1 MPLDRLERRDFA
13 SGGLISYGPDP
24 RDQYPLAAGYVDRI
38 VEETEK
44 WGKVVKLSGAKL
56 D

>member
-1 MPLDRLERRDFA
+1 MKARLGDLGGTALVGSPADF
-13 SGGLISYGPDP
+13 GKL
-24 RDQYPLAAGYVDRI
+24 I

>member
-1 MPLDRLERRDFA
+1 MPLDRLKRRIRQRRLD
-13 SGGLISYGPDP
+13 LL
-24 RDQYPLAAGYVDRI
+24 RTRLAAGYVDRI